1 VEHKLLLLTVTAL
14 SHAAAARQA
23 MFARPAITAI
33 TQQLAAVQA
42 NAVKLVSLAR
52 VQQLVNPANLQLPA
66 ELWEAPA
73 PVQLDTTTSS
83 QLLRNANRA

>member
-1 VEHKLLLLTVTAL
+1 LLHTVIAL

-33 TQQLAAVQA
+33 TQHLTVVQA
-42 NAVKLVSLAR
+42 SAVKLAPLAR
-52 VQQLVNPANLQLPA
+52 VQQLVNRANLQLPA
-66 ELWEAPA
+66 ELWEAPV
-73 PVQLDTTTSS
+73 PVPLDTTTSS